1 MKQFFVALMM
11 ALFATGIQAQQQWM
25 PQRGGGQQ
33 GSQERFSPEKFDADL
48 QEFITK
54 EAGLS
59 HQEAAKFFPVYK
71 EMLGKQRALFMRQ
84 SQLAKV
90 KPADE
95 QGCMKVIKEGDD
107 IDLELKNIQK
117 NYHKRFLDLM
127 PASKVYDILQAEQR
141 FFRHT
146 MRSWGRGNG
155 NGRRQQFPHFPQF
168 PQFNQ
173 GQGGGMPQM
182 PQMPQRRGQN

>member
-1 MKQFFVALMM
+1 
-11 ALFATGIQAQQQWM
+11 
-25 PQRGGGQQ
+25 
-33 GSQERFSPEKFDADL
+33 
-48 QEFITK
+48 
-54 EAGLS
+54 
-59 HQEAAKFFPVYK
+59 
-71 EMLGKQRALFMRQ
+71 
-84 SQLAKV
+84 
-90 KPADE
+90 
-95 QGCMKVIKEGDD
+95 MKVIKEGDD

-146 MRSWGRGNG
+146 MRSWGRGSG
-155 NGRRQQFPHFPQF
+155 NGHRQQFPRFPQF

-182 PQMPQRRGQN
+182 PQRPQRRGQN